1 MLNFTGHTRRRNINL
16 GNRSAT
22 TKQDLLIKAKQ
33 ERDRR
38 AQERQNDSA
47 IRVIQTHIR
56 RYIVCDH
63 VIKHWNQGLAPLQ
76 EQEQMIHLILT
87 FGPRMYEHL
96 NPQQIFNILQ
106 QSQHMLASYPGLLGN
121 MKLCKMLG
129 SYKDDI
135 LVAIT
140 LNALN
145 VNYRTEKEFLEGLI
159 NFLIHTNS
167 LSNTTCSQLCE
178 VLTAWNLN
186 QTNALQPLFE
196 LNSYEFPFDR
206 PLLNFYQYLG
216 SLNILP
222 KVTNPTS
229 ILLENLAYIYATG
242 SRSDYLTYCIASSF
256 KDVVHSP
263 VNPRLQESFLKLY
276 EKSFIDRLA
285 EMVEEGQHEKVT
297 PETIVY
303 FIQSAPEENLKNSIL
318 MTLLSRPIFF
328 KKLFQNVQRTTL
340 DSNSLH
346 LSASYSIFIKLL
358 EMHLMVSTDRELLS
372 ENSGFTIQQLVTFT
386 TSLKDFVFDSLWNST
401 TDVKSEIVDETLSL
415 LHKIYLRDSRLHFC
429 STRADSDYWSN
440 RDQEFLNVGI
450 HKYIEDY
457 EKLYRDFAERREEAY
472 TNDEDQAVVDEMS
485 SIKFKILNQLSTSFK
500 HTVPTRQFRKLQILI
515 RAPFFIPFEQ
525 RVDLFYTFI
534 SLDKQRLMLDED
546 SAIMNMFMPWGMP
559 GMGRQSATI
568 SREHMLEDA
577 CNAFNSIGERFKAKL
592 AVTFVNEFGP
602 EVGIDGG
609 GITKEFLTSVSD
621 EGFHSDKYKLF
632 QTNDNYELYPSTN
645 FDSQQLRYLWFLGK
659 VLGKCL
665 YDHVLI
671 DVTFADFFL
680 KKLLNYS
687 TRFTSSIDDMC
698 SLDPTL
704 YSNLVKLLSMNA
716 EEISLLDLTF
726 EITTDNG
733 PVELIPNGSKTKV
746 QKETVLY
753 YIVKVSDYKLNRS
766 LFKQVF
772 NFHGGM
778 SMIIAPHWMEMFNS
792 VELQMLISGKGKDI
806 DLQDLKINTEYG
818 GFTQTDP
825 TIRHFWQILEE
836 FDREERFSFIK
847 FVTSVPRAPL
857 QGFKSLEPKFGIR
870 NAGSELE
877 RLPTASTCVNLL
889 KLPDYRDKQLLKKKL
904 LYAINSGARFDLS

>member
-38 AQERQNDSA
+38 AQERQNEGA
-47 IRVIQTHIR
+47 VRVIQTHLR
-56 RYIVCDH
+56 KYITCDY
-63 VIKHWNQGLAPLQ
+63 VIKHWNQGLTPMEEK
-76 EQEQMIHLILT
+76 EQIKHLVLAY
-87 FGPRMYEHL
+87 GPRIYEHL
-96 NPQQIFNILQ
+96 NPPQVFDILQ
-106 QSQHMLASYPGLLGN
+106 RSQPILSSYPGLLGN
-121 MKLCKMLG
+121 IQLCRMLG
-129 SYKDDI
+129 NYKDDT
-135 LVAIT
+135 LVVIT
-140 LNALN
+140 LSAMNAKF
-145 VNYRTEKEFLEGLI
+145 RTNKEFVEGLTS
-159 NFLIHTNS
+159 FLRHTKS
-167 LSNTTCSQLCE
+167 LSATTCNPLCE
-178 VLTAWNLN
+178 VLNVWGLN
-186 QTNALQPLFE
+186 RTEELQPLFE
-196 LNSYEFPFDR
+196 LNSNELTFYR
-206 PLLNFYQYLG
+206 PLLEFYQCLG

-222 KVTNPTS
+222 KITNPTS
-229 ILLENLAYIYATG
+229 ILLENLSYIYATG
-242 SRSDYLTYCIASSF
+242 SRSDDLIYCIASCF
-256 KDVVHSP
+256 RDIVHSP
-263 VNPRLQESFLKLY
+263 ANPQLQESFSKLY
-276 EKSFIDRLA
+276 EKSFIDKLA
-285 EMVEEGQHEKVT
+285 RMVEEDQHEEIN
-297 PETIVY
+297 PGTIVY
-303 FIQSAPEENLKNSIL
+303 FMQSAPEENLKNSIL
-318 MTLLSRPIFF
+318 MTLLSRPLFF
-328 KKLFQNVQRTTL
+328 KKLFQDVQRTTL
-340 DSNSLH
+340 DLNSLH

-358 EMHLMVSTDRELLS
+358 EMHLMISTDHELLS

-386 TSLKDFVFDSLWNST
+386 TYLKDFVFDSLWNSAN
-401 TDVKSEIVDETLSL
+401 DVKSEIVDETLSL

-429 STRADSDYWSN
+429 STKAEPDYWSN
-440 RDQEFLNVGI
+440 KDQEFLNVGI
-450 HKYIEDY
+450 FKYIEDY
-457 EKLYRDFAERREEAY
+457 ERLYRDFAERREEMY

-485 SIKFKILNQLSTSFK
+485 SIKFKILDQLSTSFK
-500 HTVPTRQFRKLQILI
+500 HTVSTRQFRKLQILI

-525 RVDLFYTFI
+525 RVDLFYAFI

-546 SAIMNMFMPWGMP
+546 STIMNMFMPWGMP

-621 EGFHSDKYKLF
+621 EGFNSDKYGLF
-632 QTNDNYELYPSTN
+632 QSNDNYELYPSTSV
-645 FDSQQLRYLWFLGK
+645 DSQQLRYLWFLGK

-704 YSNLVKLLSMNA
+704 YSNLVKLLSMSA
-716 EEISLLDLTF
+716 EEIASLDLTF

-733 PVELIPNGSKTKV
+733 PVELIPNGSKTRV

-766 LFKQVF
+766 LFKQIF

-792 VELQMLISGKGKDI
+792 VELQMLISGKGKDV
-806 DLQDLKINTEYG
+806 DLQDLKNNTEYG
-818 GFTQTDP
+818 GFSQTDP

-836 FDREERFSFIK
+836 FEREERFSFIK

-889 KLPDYRDKQLLKKKL
+889 KLPDYRDKELLKKKL

>member
-22 TKQDLLIKAKQ
+22 TKQDLLLRAKQ

-38 AQERQNDSA
+38 AQERQNERA
-47 IRVIQTHIR
+47 VRVIQNHLR
-56 RYIVCDH
+56 KYIACDCI
-63 VIKHWNQGLAPLQ
+63 IKHWNDGLSPEGEQGQLK
-76 EQEQMIHLILT
+76 HLVLT
-87 FGPRMYEHL
+87 FGPRIYKHL
-96 NPQQIFNILQ
+96 DPQEVSDILQ
-106 QSQHMLASYPGLLGN
+106 RSQPILSSYPGFLGNLQLCQLLGD
-121 MKLCKMLG
+121 
-129 SYKDDI
+129 YRDDT

-140 LNALN
+140 LSSIN
-145 VNYRTEKEFLEGLI
+145 VNYNTIREYMEGLKS
-159 NFLIHTNS
+159 FLGHTNS
-167 LSNTTCSQLCE
+167 LNPTACYQLCE
-178 VLTAWNLN
+178 VLNVWGLN
-186 QTNALQPLFE
+186 RTGTLQSLLE
-196 LNSYEFPFDR
+196 LNSNDVAFPD
-206 PLLNFYQYLG
+206 PLLEFYHCLG
-216 SLNILP
+216 TLDILP
-222 KVTNPTS
+222 TITKPSS
-229 ILLENLAYIYATG
+229 IILENLSYIYTTEFH
-242 SRSDYLTYCIASSF
+242 SDNLNYCIASCF
-256 KDVVHSP
+256 RDMVHSP
-263 VNPRLQESFLKLY
+263 VNPQLQEAFAKLY
-276 EKSFIDRLA
+276 EKSFIDQLA
-285 EMVEEGQHEKVT
+285 KMVEENQHEEINT
-297 PETIVY
+297 GTIVH
-303 FIQSAPEENLKNSIL
+303 FMQSAPEEHLKNSIL
-318 MTLLSRPIFF
+318 MTLLSRPLFF
-328 KKLFQNVQRTTL
+328 KKLFQDVQKTVM
-340 DSNSLH
+340 DSNSIH

-358 EMHLMVSTDRELLS
+358 EMYLMISTDHELLS
-372 ENSGFTIQQLVTFT
+372 ENSGFTIQQLVTLT
-386 TSLKDFVFDSLWNST
+386 TYLKSFVFNTLWNSNDDMEPET
-401 TDVKSEIVDETLSL
+401 VEETLSL
-415 LHKIYLRDSRLHFC
+415 LHKLYLRDSRLHFC
-429 STRADSDYWSN
+429 STKSDPDYWSN
-440 RDQEFLNVGI
+440 KDPEFLNVGI
-450 HKYIEDY
+450 FKYIEDY
-457 EKLYRDFAERREEAY
+457 EKLYRDFAERREEMY
-472 TNDEDQAVVDEMS
+472 TADEDQTVVDEMS
-485 SIKFKILNQLSTSFK
+485 SIKFKILDQLRASFK
-500 HTVPTRQFRKLQILI
+500 HTASTRQFRKLQILI

-534 SLDKQRLMLDED
+534 ALDKQRLLLDDD
-546 SAIMNMFMPWGMP
+546 SSIMNMFMPWGTP

-592 AVTFVNEFGP
+592 AVTFINEFGP

-621 EGFHSDKYKLF
+621 EGFHSDKYGLF

-645 FDSQQLRYLWFLGK
+645 VDSQQLRYLWFLGK

-716 EEISLLDLTF
+716 EEIDSLDLNF
-726 EITTDNG
+726 EVNTDNG
-733 PVELIPNGSKTKV
+733 PVELIPNGSQTKV
-746 QKETVLY
+746 QKETVLF

-792 VELQMLISGKGKDI
+792 VELQMLISGKGKDV
-806 DLQDLKINTEYG
+806 DLQDLKSNTEYG
-818 GFTQTDP
+818 GFSPNDP
-825 TIRHFWQILEE
+825 TIRHFWQILQELNK
-836 FDREERFSFIK
+836 EERFSFIK

-870 NAGSELE
+870 NAGTEFD

-889 KLPDYRDKQLLKKKL
+889 KLPDYQDKELLRKKL
-904 LYAINSGARFDLS
+904 LYSINSGARFDLS